1 MKFSLSAVVLVLFS
15 QILIAEP
22 APSWDEYLRTHV
34 SATPIQ
40 TYLKLA
46 PSYWRVTRDD
56 VLSVLRG
63 ERPRLAFESRLALAG
78 REDDPGRLYD
88 VLRSYS
94 KESPSLADQ
103 ERNDHLSR
111 AIRYLALSTPQD
123 QMTFIVTGKTHSLD
137 AFADGPEIPLG
148 YLGQALVRELRTGN
162 PSYWNILEALDLT
175 ARRGNR
181 VTLGKSA
188 LVRDYGRDES
198 AAILF
203 PLARIAHHAERG
215 APAKAEHWLDKP
227 PVRTNTL
234 VLGEIHRVD
243 DDRVVKALPTA
254 AALKAAGFTKVR
266 VAMEFDR
273 LPMLAGGYTRANV
286 ETTLGEVLSPRT
298 TLHAIAR
305 RLGNA
310 WEEREKRIQ
319 DRGKAADAPL
329 LEEARREKDR
339 HRALERQI
347 LEAPEPVEVPVVR
360 SLLEAARAWSEA
372 GIVVTYQG
380 IDVGNPQTYRH
391 LIGYFEQY
399 ARVLDR
405 RRHLMPGQ
413 SRGDS
418 PSELLRDLQAEERRL
433 RALETL

>member
-46 PSYWRVTRDD
+46 PSYWRVTRED

-88 VLRSYS
+88 AVRSYS
-94 KESPSLADQ
+94 KESPSLADR

-111 AIRYLALSTPQD
+111 AIRYFALSTPQD
-123 QMTFIVTGKTHSLD
+123 QMTFIVTGSMHSID
-137 AFADGPEIPLG
+137 AFAESPEIPLG

-162 PSYWNILEALDLT
+162 PTYWNILEALGLT
-175 ARRGNR
+175 VSQGNR
-181 VTLGKSA
+181 VTLGNTA

-203 PLARIAHHAERG
+203 PLSRIAHHAERG

-273 LPMLAGGYTRANV
+273 LPMLAGGYTRGNI
-286 ETTLGEVLSPRT
+286 ETTLRDVLSPRT

-305 RLGNA
+305 RQGN
-310 WEEREKRIQ
+310 
-319 DRGKAADAPL
+319 
-329 LEEARREKDR
+329 
-339 HRALERQI
+339 RALERQI
-347 LEAPEPVEVPVVR
+347 LEGPEPVEVPVVR
-360 SLLEAARAWSEA
+360 SLLEAARVWSEA

-380 IDVGNPQTYRH
+380 VDVGNPQTYRH

-405 RRHLMPGQ
+405 RRHLVPGQ

-418 PSELLRDLQAEERRL
+418 PSELIRDLQAEERRL
-433 RALETL
+433 HALETL